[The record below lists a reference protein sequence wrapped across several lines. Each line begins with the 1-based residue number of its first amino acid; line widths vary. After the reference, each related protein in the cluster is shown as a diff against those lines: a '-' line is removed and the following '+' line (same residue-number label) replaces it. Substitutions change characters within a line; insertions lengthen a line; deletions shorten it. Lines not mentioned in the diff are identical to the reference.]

1 MTGMGQVVGL
11 PRMIHQVFAGDPLPS
26 MCWCSSVSWQRFATV
41 HGWEYNLWRTA
52 DLDALVPRMVTPS
65 LWNMKWPKATGM
77 QKQVGIMRSCIARM
91 EILRLYGGLYI
102 DCDLLWLGAAQPE
115 GITHAITTRMLSLL
129 AELPARLTISTNS
142 MRDSLNLTHR
152 PIVVQTT
159 MKPSPLGMWQVYF
172 NNAVLAAGQNDSTI
186 GLLLK
191 ELPRFVSNA
200 VDQMKSTQEW
210 RITGPEALNRA
221 LTATDEPYRII
232 PMKWIYPYDHEIY
245 PPPSMN
251 DVASRAFIW
260 GELKPWHAVRLWRRL
275 AYILTKTWS
284 APHDHMASHF
294 DSSRSA
300 GHQCFWDGHDWRLV
314 DCNSSILQP
323 GQLGACKPVMVQRRP
338 ARLDRDNRTR
348 P

>member
-1 MTGMGQVVGL
+1 
-11 PRMIHQVFAGDPLPS
+11 
-26 MCWCSSVSWQRFATV
+26 
-41 HGWEYNLWRTA
+41 
-52 DLDALVPRMVTPS
+52 
-65 LWNMKWPKATGM
+65 
-77 QKQVGIMRSCIARM
+77 
-91 EILRLYGGLYI
+91 
-102 DCDLLWLGAAQPE
+102 
-115 GITHAITTRMLSLL
+115 
-129 AELPARLTISTNS
+129 
-142 MRDSLNLTHR
+142 
-152 PIVVQTT
+152 
-159 MKPSPLGMWQVYF
+159 
-172 NNAVLAAGQNDSTI
+172 
-186 GLLLK
+186 
-191 ELPRFVSNA
+191 
-200 VDQMKSTQEW
+200 MKSTQEW

-338 ARLDRDNRTR
+338 ARLDRENRTR